1 VGNEGSVQ
9 NVKETYLCRDV
20 TFEGNQNLYRIR
32 HMLPSC
38 DPQSPPF
45 QSTRAGLHLSSGEL
59 LNFVLEEGTF
69 DVISTRTDFWD
80 GREIERGREGGR
92 EGGRE

>member
-32 HMLPSC
+32 HVLPSC
-38 DPQSPPF
+38 EPQCTPF
-45 QSTRAGLHLSSGEL
+45 QSMRAGLYLSSG
-59 LNFVLEEGTF
+59 VLSKFDLKEG
-69 DVISTRTDFWD
+69 SLM
-80 GREIERGREGGR
+80 
-92 EGGRE
+92 